1 MTDRETLIEF
11 TKEQYSTV
19 PNGTE
24 RYSTVRYKI
33 LKKSK
38 VQSIQEHLA
47 HAVQASDWQSK
58 A

>member
-24 RYSTVRYKI
+24 RYSTV
-33 LKKSK
+33 
-38 VQSIQEHLA
+38 Q
-47 HAVQASDWQSK
+47 
-58 A
+58 